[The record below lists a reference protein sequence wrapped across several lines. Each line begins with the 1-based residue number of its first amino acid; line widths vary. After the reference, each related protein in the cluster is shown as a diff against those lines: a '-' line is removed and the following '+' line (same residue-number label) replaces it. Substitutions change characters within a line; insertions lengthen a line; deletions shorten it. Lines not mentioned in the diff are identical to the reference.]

1 MRILFLGDG
10 SWATRSLVRLVA
22 EDWDVAGVVLRTR
35 VTDPD
40 LAATA
45 AHLGVP
51 VFQPADINDPGFIAQ
66 IAALRPELLV
76 SVSYDQILRKAVRTA
91 APLGCVNF
99 HAGKLPAYRGRS
111 VLNWALINGET
122 EIGMTAHFVDAGID
136 TGDVILQRMMPI
148 AWTDTYAEVLA
159 NVSGAFPEL
168 VSDALALIRS
178 GQAGRRSQPF
188 EGGTYFCARR
198 PGDEWLSWS
207 DSSHDLYNKIRG
219 ITRPGPG
226 ARTLLDGRPVT
237 IWRAWYDPAWPAY
250 RATPGEVVARRKDAG
265 VVIKTGDST
274 LLVQEVQIGPAEP
287 TVPDWRIG
295 TRFGS
300 PVENDLDQLRSAV
313 AGLRAELAALRHPES
328 K

>member
-22 EDWDVAGVVLRTR
+22 ENWEVAGVVLRTH
-35 VTDPD
+35 VTDPA

-45 AHLGVP
+45 VEMGCP
-51 VFQPADINDPGFIAQ
+51 VFQPADINDPGSIAQ
-66 IAALRPELLV
+66 IAALGPELLV
-76 SVSYDQILRKAVRTA
+76 SVSYDQILRHAVRTA

-122 EIGMTAHFVDAGID
+122 AIGMTAHFVDGGID

-159 NVSGAFPEL
+159 NVSGAFPDL
-168 VSDALALIRS
+168 VSDALELIRS
-178 GQAGRRSQPF
+178 GTARRRPQPTD
-188 EGGTYFCARR
+188 GGTYFCARR
-198 PGDEWLSWS
+198 AGDEWLSWN

-226 ARTLLDGRPVT
+226 ARTLLDGCPVT
-237 IWRAWYDPAWPAY
+237 VWRAWYDPAWPAY

-274 LLVQEVQIGPAEP
+274 LLVQEVQIGGADPNVPA
-287 TVPDWRIG
+287 WRIG
-295 TRFGS
+295 TRFGT
-300 PVENDLDQLRSAV
+300 PLENELHQLRSQV
-313 AGLRAELAALRHPES
+313 AGLHVELEALRNRES